1 MSLVGLDRLPGSWS
15 RLTMTSI
22 TTLLRGAVR
31 RSGPTLPRFGTGLNR
46 SRSAADLCLAAHQN
60 ILEFWRRN
68 CNEREIAEGI
78 RPAPDLPQGPG
89 AINLAACQPHPA
101 VVLMTT
107 AFATSS
113 ARNATP
119 CSSVT
124 SVSRAPPPQVG
135 SVAAPVPSSPPRSL
149 PWTSRNSR
157 PRSSPS
163 SAGSGSSLPSW
174 PPLHTPRKLSH
185 LPSPSACCASPLPAS
200 TLGPVPH
207 GIAPSTIGPV
217 ALTQR
222 QCGLRHP
229 HQPPAGLQHKHGAAA
244 KALSATKASVITRVR
259 RVQRMRNEERQG
271 VE

>member
-1 MSLVGLDRLPGSWS
+1 MPASPCRRAYDHRLRDLVCEERDPMLFRDLGSLALH
-15 RLTMTSI
+15 
-22 TTLLRGAVR
+22 R
-31 RSGPTLPRFGTGLNR
+31 RK
-46 SRSAADLCLAAHQN
+46 
-60 ILEFWRRN
+60 LE
-68 CNEREIAEGI
+68 
-78 RPAPDLPQGPG
+78 
-89 AINLAACQPHPA
+89 
-101 VVLMTT
+101 
-107 AFATSS
+107 
-113 ARNATP
+113 
-119 CSSVT
+119 
-124 SVSRAPPPQVG
+124 